1 MHENTFQSPYQR
13 SPFVNSFVSDLSLVE
28 EQTIE
33 PLQQRSRQPQRVAW
47 LRPPVGIVKISV
59 DAATSKNNNVAT
71 VAAIARSGDG
81 RYLGGGI

>member
-47 LRPPVGIVKISV
+47 LRPPVGIVKISCS
-59 DAATSKNNNVAT
+59 DRNVGT

>member
-59 DAATSKNNNVAT
+59 DAATSKNNNVGT